1 MKKSTFTILGLVTL
15 VVLLTSGVKNNLSHT
30 SNNGITGQTT
40 AGCTCHGTQQ
50 GTVTQ
55 NGIPTTV
62 LFNTSYPFT
71 LTFTPGGSYKYWGL
85 DVKASV
91 GTLTA
96 GTGMKKSGSEVTH
109 SSPLGGTTATSYTYT
124 GLQWKAPATAGA
136 ATITFACVGG
146 SSTGTTSGPWQ
157 KGSFATTVVLPV
169 EFSSFSV
176 VKVPNNKVSIDWKTA
191 TEINSSYFEIEKS
204 VDAKNYTTIA
214 KVAAAGNATNKS
226 YSVTDVLDNANTVI
240 YYRIKTVDNNGSFG
254 YSSIQSV
261 NSKTATTL
269 NSVYPNPIKKG
280 QDVNVELTSEKEQ
293 TISFVLVNMQGR
305 IISSKQKTVTKGYNR
320 ISLQFGNYIV
330 AGNYYLQ
337 AKVDNNLL
345 SPVKIAVVE

>member
-1 MKKSTFTILGLVTL
+1 MKKSTFTILGLVLL
-15 VVLLTSGVKNNLSHT
+15 VVILTSGVKSTTDKNGRTGAT
-30 SNNGITGQTT
+30 SS
-40 AGCTCHGTQQ
+40 GCTCHGSAQ
-50 GTVTQ
+50 GTITLA
-55 NGIPTTV
+55 GIPTSV
-62 LFNTSYPFT
+62 LKSTPYPFT
-71 LTFTPGGSYKYWGL
+71 LTFTPGIASTFWGL
-85 DVKASV
+85 DVKPSI

-96 GTGMKKSGSEVTH
+96 GAGMKKSGTEVTH
-109 SSPLGGTTATSYTYT
+109 SSPLTSASSASYTYQ
-124 GLQWKAPATAGA
+124 GLIWTSPATTGT
-136 ATITFACVGG
+136 ATISYACVAANTTVG
-146 SSTGTTSGPWQ
+146 SSGVNQ
-157 KGSFATTVVLPV
+157 KGSFVTTIVLPV
-169 EFSSFSV
+169 DFSSFGV
-176 VKVPNNKVSIDWKTA
+176 VKLSNNKLAINWKTA

-204 VDAKNYTTIA
+204 IDAKNYTTIA

-226 YSVTDVLDNANTVI
+226 YTVTDILDNANTVT

-261 NSKTATTL
+261 NSKTATVL
-269 NSVYPNPIKKG
+269 NSVYPNPVKKG

-293 TISFVLVNMQGR
+293 TINFVLVNMQGR

-345 SPVKIAVVE
+345 SPVNIAVVE